1 MMTEPT
7 DEALWQRLACL
18 ERTVRRLKLVG
29 MGILVALGVA
39 ILLGAATRKDPT
51 TAEEVLARHFILV
64 GRTPSPRASLT
75 LGKDGGPGLLL
86 FDQQGKVRAGLTVLA
101 DGRPSLGLHDA
112 QGQSRVVLTLEP
124 HGTPVMRFLDAQGQ
138 VIWSAP

>member
-1 MMTEPT
+1 MITST
-7 DEALWQRLACL
+7 DDAVWRRLAHL
-18 ERTVRRLKLVG
+18 ERTVRRWRLVG
-29 MGILVALGVA
+29 YGVLAVLGVTILV
-39 ILLGAATRKDPT
+39 GAAVRIDPK
-51 TAEEVLARHFILV
+51 TADEVLARHFILV

-101 DGRPSLGLHDA
+101 DGRPSLGLLDA

-124 HGTPVMRFLDAQGQ
+124 NGTPIMRLLDAQGQ
-138 VIWSAP
+138 VLWSAP

>member
-1 MMTEPT
+1 MMTST
-7 DEALWQRLACL
+7 DDVLRQRLAHL
-18 ERTVRRLKLVG
+18 ERTMRRWRIVGYGLLTVLGVTILVG
-29 MGILVALGVA
+29 ASVR
-39 ILLGAATRKDPT
+39 TDPK

-64 GRTPSPRASLT
+64 GRSPSPRASLT

-101 DGRPSLGLHDA
+101 DGRPSLGLLDA

-124 HGTPVMRFLDAQGQ
+124 NGTPMVRLLDEHGQ
-138 VIWSAP
+138 IVWAAP